1 MKDAK
6 KASEAISSPFSM
18 ISRRVCNT
26 VRGLWQDE
34 WYLVLL
40 RNLRQYSQLQRRT
53 GEDKTK

>member
-1 MKDAK
+1 
-6 KASEAISSPFSM
+6 M
-18 ISRRVCNT
+18 ISRRVCNM